1 MPYYL
6 NADLKSKLHI
16 AATFVIDDLRKFSLH
31 NTQFF
36 GIFF

>member
-6 NADLKSKLHI
+6 SADLKSNLHI
-16 AATFVIDDLRKFSLH
+16 AATFVIDDLRKYPIH
-31 NTQFF
+31 YTQLF